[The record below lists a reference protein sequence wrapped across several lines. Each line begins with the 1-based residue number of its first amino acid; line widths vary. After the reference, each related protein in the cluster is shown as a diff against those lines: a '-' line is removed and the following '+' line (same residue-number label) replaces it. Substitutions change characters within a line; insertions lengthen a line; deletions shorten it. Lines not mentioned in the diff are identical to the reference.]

1 MQKQARMLIEAKTAI
16 LNSGDSLPATAIPRL
31 LGPSRI
37 SRIYPYCAEN
47 SVLQGGDAERGERSS
62 P

>member
-1 MQKQARMLIEAKTAI
+1 VGLDR
-16 LNSGDSLPATAIPRL
+16 NVPV
-31 LGPSRI
+31 
-37 SRIYPYCAEN
+37 YPYCAEN